1 MTLCPVME
9 GFNPLSPDYFAD
21 PYPEFERIRGRGPVV
36 FLPETNAY
44 AVTQYDDVVTVLR
57 DRDRYSVANVQKPMM
72 KYIPEAAQILKDGFP
87 RIPTFADADP
97 PRHTLIRS
105 AAMKCMNSR
114 RFRKAEGE
122 VALFAETLVD
132 RLVAHDVADLSEEIA
147 FPLAGFA
154 AARLIGFPIEDLEQ
168 IEAWSE
174 TWPVM
179 TFGMMPPEK
188 QVAAA
193 HEIVAFWQYAERFV
207 AQRYADPQ
215 DDLTSDLIALAK
227 ASEGKLTETDVLN
240 MVFSVM
246 LAAHDTTT
254 MSITNAMYQLLSRP
268 GAWEQLCADPSGI
281 DTAVDEL
288 LRYDPPTVLR
298 RRLTKTAVEIA
309 GVAIPAGSQIMLML
323 GGANR
328 DETHFDNPHE
338 LQLDRKNAKDHL
350 SFGIAWHY
358 CLGANL
364 ARFEMRTV
372 IGLLAAR
379 APGLRLVKDQ
389 KLSHRPSGTQHA
401 LIRLMVEPRAKTPLT
416 EAV

>member
-1 MTLCPVME
+1 MGRCPVME
-9 GFNPLSPDYFAD
+9 GFNPLSPDYFSN
-21 PYPEFERIRGRGPVV
+21 PYPEFERIRAEGAVV

-44 AVTQYDDVVTVLR
+44 AVTQYDDIVAVMR
-57 DRDRYSVANVQKPMM
+57 DRDSYSVANVQAPMM
-72 KYIPEAAQILKDGFP
+72 KYIPEAAQVLKEGFP
-87 RIPTFADADP
+87 RVPTFADADP
-97 PRHTLIRS
+97 PRHTQIRS

-114 RFRKAEGE
+114 RFRKAEDE
-122 VALFAETLVD
+122 VRLYAEKLVD
-132 RLVAHDVADLSEEIA
+132 RLVAHDVADLSEDLA

-154 AARLIGFPIEDLEQ
+154 AARLIGFPVEDLEQ
-168 IEAWSE
+168 IEQWSE

-193 HEIVAFWQYAERFV
+193 HEIVEFWRYAERFV
-207 AQRYADPQ
+207 ALRYEDSQ
-215 DDLTSDLIALAK
+215 DDLTSDLIALSK
-227 ASEGKLTETDVLN
+227 ANPEALNQTDVLN

-268 GAWEQLCADPSGI
+268 RTWAQLCADPSRI
-281 DTAVDEL
+281 DNAVDEL

-298 RRLTKTAVEIA
+298 RRLTKTDVEIA
-309 GVAIPAGSQIMLML
+309 GVAVPAGSQIMLLL

-328 DETHFDNPHE
+328 DPAHFDNPDD

-372 IGLLAAR
+372 IGLLAER
-379 APGLRLVKDQ
+379 APGLRLVEGQ
-389 KLSHRPSGTQHA
+389 TLSHRPSGTQHA
-401 LIRLMVEPRAKTPLT
+401 LMKLMVEPRAKAPVP